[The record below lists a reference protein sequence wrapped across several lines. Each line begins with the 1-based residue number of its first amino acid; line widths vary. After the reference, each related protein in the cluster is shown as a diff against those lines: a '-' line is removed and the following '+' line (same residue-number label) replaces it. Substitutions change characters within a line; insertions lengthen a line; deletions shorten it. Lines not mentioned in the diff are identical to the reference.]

1 MEITKEINKE
11 IFRAYD
17 IRGIADRDL
26 TDDVIYTISRS
37 FATHIRRMGKD
48 TCVIGHDNRLSS
60 ERIHKAL
67 TRGLIDSGVN
77 ILDLELTTTPMYY
90 YACIY
95 EKIDCGIMITASH
108 NPKEDNGLKFAFKD
122 YLNAKGEEITDFYE
136 ETIKGD
142 FLEGTGSVKKINVKE
157 GTKEELIKLAAYSE
171 YHSNH
176 PIANS
181 IKTYYNKKIDKKKI
195 TDFKE
200 QDGGIKVKIDDEDVL
215 IGNYNYLKKNK
226 IKVEECNDVGTI
238 VYIVKNNKYI

>member
-1 MEITKEINKE
+1 MMKITKEINKE

-26 TDDVIYTISRS
+26 TDDVIYTIARS

-67 TRGLIDSGVN
+67 TSGLIDSGVN

-95 EKIDCGIMITASH
+95 EKVDCGIMITASH

-142 FLEGTGSVKKINVKE
+142 FLRWSW
-157 GTKEELIKLAAYSE
+157 
-171 YHSNH
+171 
-176 PIANS
+176 
-181 IKTYYNKKIDKKKI
+181 
-195 TDFKE
+195 
-200 QDGGIKVKIDDEDVL
+200 
-215 IGNYNYLKKNK
+215 
-226 IKVEECNDVGTI
+226 
-238 VYIVKNNKYI
+238 